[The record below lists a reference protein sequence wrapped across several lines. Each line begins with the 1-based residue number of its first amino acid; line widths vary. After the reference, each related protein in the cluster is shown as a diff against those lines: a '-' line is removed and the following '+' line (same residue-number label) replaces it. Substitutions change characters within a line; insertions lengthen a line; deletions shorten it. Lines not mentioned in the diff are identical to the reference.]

1 MGGDDDDEDEAEI
14 DALFESLVNG
24 NENMAKPNLQ
34 EEEEHALSELNE
46 KLKKLKQKVK
56 DLPLFKS
63 AEAQKVFK
71 FTKDKWEQGKQLF
84 DDLLSI
90 FEGDE
95 DEDSDFDLSNMNLDD
110 IQSLVR

>member
-1 MGGDDDDEDEAEI
+1 
-14 DALFESLVNG
+14 
-24 NENMAKPNLQ
+24 
-34 EEEEHALSELNE
+34 
-46 KLKKLKQKVK
+46 
-56 DLPLFKS
+56 LFKS
-63 AEAQKVFK
+63 EEAQKVFK